1 MIKIVT
7 LLLFQD
13 KSQLQVRISNC
24 SLKLQ
29 TLRQVTDLNVD
40 SVNKSENSEI
50 ISGEL
55 GWQANVTGLP
65 DGIVLQFT
73 HTHTHVQTDT
83 QTSCCSGDVD
93 VKSRYLGLVTDDRAA
108 KRWERDC
115 VGLC

>member
-1 MIKIVT
+1 MIKILT

-55 GWQANVTGLP
+55 SWQANVTGLP

-73 HTHTHVQTDT
+73 HTHTHTHVLTDT

-108 KRWERDC
+108 KR
-115 VGLC
+115 